1 MSFLFWELSVIHFQY
16 NSFIKH
22 FNKMTTQL
30 ENIISLIGII
40 IGVLGVI
47 GAIYWLIK
55 TRTSKKERPYYLSTE
70 ENYSEIINLLKE
82 EGSENITVEM
92 KQLAEHTSEI
102 SQQIKINFRLG
113 LIFAI
118 FGFIILLFVTFLGR
132 EVNHISTVVPYISI
146 TIIEVISVLFFSR
159 SNKVRKEMKQFFN
172 NIRKDKQLDAAKKL
186 IEHIEDPMLK
196 DILRVQLTLY
206 YSGIQNDTSSIN
218 SVIQEAVKNNLKRS

>member
-1 MSFLFWELSVIHFQY
+1 
-16 NSFIKH
+16 
-22 FNKMTTQL
+22 MTTQL

-40 IGVLGVI
+40 LGVLGVI

-55 TRTSKKERPYYLSTE
+55 TRISKKERPYNLNTE
-70 ENYSEIINLLKE
+70 ESYSEIINLLKE
-82 EGSENITVEM
+82 EDSKNITVEM

-102 SQQIKINFRLG
+102 SLQIKLNFWLG

-132 EVNHISTVVPYISI
+132 EISHISTVVPYISI

-172 NIRKDKQLDAAKKL
+172 TLRKDKQLDAAKKL
-186 IEHIEDPMLK
+186 VEYIQDPILK

-218 SVIQEAVKNNLKRS
+218 NVIQEAVKNNLKRS